1 MDQTIENNNVNGGVA
16 TGDAGNGN
24 EPSPTRRQLAMTFTP
39 RTQGAG
45 ATLGASNGLPVDPAV
60 SPETATANN
69 LNAIRTKRRT
79 AKGQFTRAETRVKNA
94 LEMDAD
100 SWTLEQRYKEL
111 KERWDKVQDVHDEYV
126 ECLMEEEEIDAAQG
140 WIDDLLD
147 KFDLLELK
155 VGKKM
160 QDSNRAKTVQTSQST
175 ERSKSQERTYRRSES
190 ILKVQKIKPK
200 IFKGDPRKYPDFKEF
215 FTSHIEIQCAPSE
228 RCLILRECLSE
239 EISDEVP
246 NVGDNYLKMWE
257 RLDEKYGNV
266 DKLVDTILDDIKK
279 LSHAGK
285 SNTEVVE
292 MINIVEKAK
301 RDLECLGHEHELC
314 NRTTLS
320 IIEGCL
326 TEEMMSEWVKVMTQG
341 TYTSVQK
348 FVKLLE
354 FLRDW
359 RKRLEYRSASI
370 RKDSAA
376 ESSGTSLHANH
387 EPHKERKQKSDQR
400 RCWLHNIDGN
410 AGAHPIWSCR
420 LFLSK
425 SVSERK
431 DLVQVNKA
439 CARCLNIGCD
449 GAKDVKLC
457 YRKFKCK
464 HSGCNSETHNELLH
478 STDGTVLH
486 ADGSKNDAILPIQSL

>member
-1 MDQTIENNNVNGGVA
+1 MDQTTGNNNGHGDVA
-16 TGDAGNGN
+16 TGNAGTGN
-24 EPSPTRRQLAMTFTP
+24 EPSPIRRQLAMNFTP
-39 RTQGAG
+39 RNQGAAPSVG
-45 ATLGASNGLPVDPAV
+45 ADGLPVSPVV
-60 SPETATANN
+60 SPGSATADNS
-69 LNAIRTKRRT
+69 NALRTKRRT

-126 ECLMEEEEIDAAQG
+126 ECLTDVDEIDAAQG
-140 WIDDLLD
+140 WIEDLLD

-155 VGKKM
+155 VGKKV
-160 QDSNRAKTVQTSQST
+160 QDSNRAKTAQASQSS

-200 IFKGDPRKYPDFKEF
+200 VFKGDPRKYPDFKEF

-228 RCLILRECLSE
+228 KCLILRECLSE
-239 EISDEVP
+239 EISDEVA
-246 NVGDNYLKMWE
+246 NVGDNYLKMWQ

-279 LSHAGK
+279 LSYAGK
-285 SNTEVVE
+285 SNTEVIE

-301 RDLECLGHEHELC
+301 RDLECLGHEQKLC
-314 NRTTLS
+314 NRTTIS

-326 TEEMMSEWVKVMTQG
+326 TEEMMSEWVKEMTKG
-341 TYTSVQK
+341 TCTSGQK
-348 FVKLLE
+348 FFKLLE

-370 RKDSAA
+370 RKDFVA
-376 ESSGTSLHANH
+376 EKSGASLHAKG
-387 EPHKERKQKSDQR
+387 EQPRDRKQKPDQR
-400 RCWLHNIDGN
+400 RCWLHNVDGN

-425 SVSERK
+425 PVAERK
-431 DLVQVNKA
+431 DLVQVNQA
-439 CARCLNIGCD
+439 CQRCLNIGCD